1 MTKRGWG
8 ALSIL
13 GHRVL
18 RKEDLK
24 FLTVGGTYV
33 DDVEL
38 PGAAWVSY
46 VRSPLAHARIERT
59 DVTQAR
65 QAPGVVGV
73 FTAADLD
80 LAPSRIDADEIPPVM
95 ARPFLADGVVRF
107 VGEPVVAVVANSLAE
122 AVDAAER
129 VEVDY
134 EPLVPVV
141 DPADALEDAVLL
153 FPDAGTNVVT
163 SIGEPGEGPLFD
175 GCEVVVRQRVV
186 NQRVAPCP
194 MEVRASAA
202 VPGPD
207 GRLTYYASTQA
218 PFTMREELAKTL
230 GLDES
235 QIRVI
240 SPDVG
245 GGFGAKAVPYPE
257 ELLVGWLARRLSRP
271 VRWTETRSESMLGLG
286 HGRGQIQY
294 ITIGGSRDGK
304 VAAYYVEVVQDS
316 GAYPQIGAL
325 LPDLTKKMLTGTY
338 DIPRAGFFSRSVVTN
353 TTPLTAYRGA
363 GRPEATAAIERSMDL
378 FAAEIGMDPAD
389 VRRVNLVGADQFPFT
404 TATGTVYDIGDY
416 HRALDLLLEAGGYA
430 DLRKEQA
437 ERRRSG
443 ATSQL
448 GLGLSIYVEITNGVE
463 EAEFSSVEVRPDGK
477 AVVKTGTSA
486 HGQGHATAWSMLV
499 AEKLG
504 ISVDDV
510 EFVQSDT
517 DVVKSGIGTF
527 GSRSLQSGGIATR
540 RAATQVL
547 DMAKD
552 LAADMFEASP
562 EDVVVDPAGRG
573 LHVAGVPS
581 AAKSWAEL
589 AGVATEKGT
598 PLLAEV
604 DYEFS
609 GETYPFGA
617 HLAVVDVDTETGKA
631 VLRRMV
637 AVDDAGRILNPLLAD
652 GQVHGGLA
660 QGIAQA
666 LLEEFRYDDDG
677 NPLTTNFADYTFISA
692 PELPSF
698 ECVRM
703 ETPTPRNELGAKGIG
718 ESGTIGSTPA
728 AHNAV
733 VDALAH
739 LGVRHVD
746 MPTTPERVWRAM
758 KAVSA

>member
-1 MTKRGWG
+1 M
-8 ALSIL
+8 SIL
-13 GHRVL
+13 GNRVL
-18 RKEDLK
+18 RKEDVK

-38 PGAAWVSY
+38 LGAAWVTY

-65 QAPGVVGV
+65 QAPGVVGIFV
-73 FTAADLD
+73 ASDLG
-80 LAPSRIDADEIPPVM
+80 LAPARVDTDTIPEAM
-95 ARPFLADGVVRF
+95 ARPFLADGTVRF

-122 AVDAAER
+122 AVDAAEL

-141 DPADALEDAVLL
+141 DPADALEDTVLL

-163 SIGEPGEGPLFD
+163 SIDEPGDGSLFD

-194 MEVRASAA
+194 MEVRAAAA
-202 VPGPD
+202 VVGPD
-207 GRLTYYASTQA
+207 GRLTFYASSQA
-218 PFTMREELAKTL
+218 PFMMRDQLAKAL
-230 GLDES
+230 EVDET

-245 GGFGAKAVPYPE
+245 GGFGAKAEPYPE
-257 ELLVGWLARRLSRP
+257 EVLVGWLARRLSRP

-294 ITIGGSRDGK
+294 VTIGGSRDGK
-304 VAAYYVEVVQDS
+304 VAAYHLEVVQDS

-325 LPDLTKKMLTGTY
+325 LPDLTKMMLTGTY

-389 VRRVNLVGADQFPFT
+389 VRRANLVGPDQFPFT
-404 TATGTVYDIGDY
+404 TPTGTVYDIGNY
-416 HRALDLLLEAGGYA
+416 PRALDLLLEASGYRE
-430 DLRKEQA
+430 LRQEQA

-443 ATSQL
+443 ATTQL
-448 GLGLSIYVEITNGVE
+448 GLGLSVYVEITNGGPE
-463 EAEFSSVEVRPDGK
+463 DAEFSSVEVRPDGK
-477 AVVKTGTSA
+477 VVVKTGTSS

-504 ISVDDV
+504 VSIDDV

-517 DVVKSGIGTF
+517 DLVKSGVGTF
-527 GSRSLQSGGIATR
+527 GSRSLQTGGVATR
-540 RAATQVL
+540 QAATQVL
-547 DMAKD
+547 DMAKE
-552 LAADMFEASP
+552 LAADLLEASP
-562 EDVVVDPAGRG
+562 EDIVVDPSGGG

-581 AAKSWAEL
+581 SVQEL
-589 AGVATEKGT
+589 GGAGGSGARERDGSCWPRSTMSSAGRRIPLVPTWPWSRWT
-598 PLLAEV
+598 PRPARPL
-604 DYEFS
+604 S
-609 GETYPFGA
+609 
-617 HLAVVDVDTETGKA
+617 
-631 VLRRMV
+631 RRMV

-677 NPLTTNFADYTFISA
+677 NPLTTNLADYTFISA
-692 PELPSF
+692 AELPSF

-733 VDALAH
+733 IDAVAH
-739 LGVRHVD
+739 LGVRHID
-746 MPTTPERVWRAM
+746 MPTTPERVWRAVQ
-758 KAVSA
+758 AVSA

>member
-1 MTKRGWG
+1 M
-8 ALSIL
+8 SIL
-13 GHRVL
+13 GNRVL
-18 RKEDLK
+18 RKEDVK

-33 DDVEL
+33 DDVDL
-38 PGAAWVSY
+38 PGAAWVTY

-65 QAPGVVGV
+65 QAPGVVDIFV
-73 FTAADLD
+73 ASDLG
-80 LAPSRIDADEIPPVM
+80 LAPARVDTGTIPETM
-95 ARPFLADGVVRF
+95 ARPFLADGTVRF

-122 AVDAAER
+122 AVDAAEL

-141 DPADALEDAVLL
+141 DPAQALEDEVLL
-153 FPDAGTNVVT
+153 FPDAGTNVVS
-163 SIGEPGEGPLFD
+163 SIDEPGHGSLFD
-175 GCEVVVRQRVV
+175 GCEVVVRQRLV

-194 MEVRASAA
+194 MEVRAAAA
-202 VPGPD
+202 VVGPD
-207 GRLTYYASTQA
+207 GRLTFYASSQA
-218 PFTMREELAKTL
+218 PFMMRVELAKAL
-230 GLDES
+230 EVDET

-245 GGFGAKAVPYPE
+245 GGFGAKAEPYPE
-257 ELLVGWLARRLSRP
+257 EVLVGWLAWRLSRP

-294 ITIGGSRDGK
+294 VTIGGSRDGK
-304 VAAYYVEVVQDS
+304 VAAYHLEVVQDS

-325 LPDLTKKMLTGTY
+325 LPDLTKMMLTGTY

-378 FAAEIGMDPAD
+378 FAAEIGMDPAE
-389 VRRVNLVGADQFPFT
+389 VRRANLVGPDQFPFT
-404 TATGTVYDIGDY
+404 TPTGTTYDIGDY
-416 HRALDLLLEAGGYA
+416 PRALELLLEASGYRE
-430 DLRKEQA
+430 LRQEQA

-443 ATSQL
+443 ATTQL
-448 GLGLSIYVEITNGVE
+448 GLGLSVYVEITNGGPE
-463 EAEFSSVEVRPDGK
+463 DAEFSSVEIRPDGK
-477 AVVKTGTSA
+477 VVLKTGTSS

-504 ISVDDV
+504 ISIDDV

-517 DVVKSGIGTF
+517 DVVKSGVGTF
-527 GSRSLQSGGIATR
+527 GSRSLQTGGVATR
-540 RAATQVL
+540 QAATRVL

-552 LAADMFEASP
+552 LAADMLEASP
-562 EDVVVDPAGRG
+562 EDIVVDPAGGG
-573 LHVAGVPS
+573 LQVAGVPS
-581 AAKSWAEL
+581 SAKSWPEL
-589 AGVATEKGT
+589 AGAAQERGT
-598 PLLAEV
+598 QLLAEV
-604 DYEFS
+604 DYEY
-609 GETYPFGA
+609 GGATYPFGA
-617 HLAVVDVDTETGKA
+617 HLAVADVDTETGKA

-677 NPLTTNFADYTFISA
+677 NPLTTNLADYTFISA
-692 PELPSF
+692 AELPSF

-733 VDALAH
+733 IDAVAH
-739 LGVRHVD
+739 LGVRHID
-746 MPTTPERVWRAM
+746 MPTTPERVWRAVQAVQ
-758 KAVSA
+758 AVSA